1 MDEFWLVAFFRGGSV
16 RGGSFTAMYFSFL
29 VVWECFNR
37 FYYINKEALFPT
49 KKNNSTMHMYGYVYR
64 NNFTLLDISLNRI
77 ETINGI
83 GCNNQ
88 FQRSFDYQMNS
99 SLIWIVTTDKE
110 NEQGNFSIIINGRNN
125 VIMKRKGKLS
135 FYSLLARTFIY
146 L

>member
-1 MDEFWLVAFFRGGSV
+1 
-16 RGGSFTAMYFSFL
+16 
-29 VVWECFNR
+29 
-37 FYYINKEALFPT
+37 
-49 KKNNSTMHMYGYVYR
+49 MYGYVYR

-99 SLIWIVTTDKE
+99 SLILIVTTDKE